1 MSMVHQYLEINLTV
15 FLNFKPDKTPLLEG
29 LDQRAQIL
37 GISGHVIS
45 LLITSSKILKIV
57 KNGQNQDF
65 WSRFQSNQSTYNQ
78 TFNVYCKNFLRS
90 CYKKKGHDK
99 YLKLTQICTNNL
111 ENHQISFTPCG
122 HQKALWGRQSH
133 T

>member
-57 KNGQNQDF
+57 KNGQN
-65 WSRFQSNQSTYNQ
+65 
-78 TFNVYCKNFLRS
+78 
-90 CYKKKGHDK
+90 
-99 YLKLTQICTNNL
+99 
-111 ENHQISFTPCG
+111 
-122 HQKALWGRQSH
+122 
-133 T
+133 